1 MIEELH
7 IKLKEFS
14 DKYEIKQEAM
24 KSCLKAMTNCINDD
38 PNGLRG
44 FSIDEIR
51 LEFAAQELI
60 FEHYLYLIPFVKTR
74 IELYKK
80 IENRGESLPIGYYEL
95 DTDMKGYSFDDW
107 LIINV
112 EKNNEIEIVYDL
124 EILSDLLPQ
133 NYLKRNS
140 IYYEYISYLA
150 HVATLYQS
158 KKYRA
163 CQFFIKR
170 AFEFILDA
178 EIKNDFQKYV
188 KESKKYMK
196 RIASYMHE
204 CGLIDNDLLER
215 FKELEVLKPKVDK
228 L

>member
-228 L
+228 S

>member
-1 MIEELH
+1 
-7 IKLKEFS
+7 
-14 DKYEIKQEAM
+14 
-24 KSCLKAMTNCINDD
+24 
-38 PNGLRG
+38 
-44 FSIDEIR
+44 
-51 LEFAAQELI
+51 
-60 FEHYLYLIPFVKTR
+60 
-74 IELYKK
+74 
-80 IENRGESLPIGYYEL
+80 
-95 DTDMKGYSFDDW
+95 MKGYSFDDW

-124 EILSDLLPQ
+124 EILSDLLPE

-170 AFEFILDA
+170 AFEFILNT

-204 CGLIDNDLLER
+204 CGLIENDLLER
-215 FKELEVLKPKVDK
+215 FKELQVLKTQS
-228 L
+228 